1 MQQTPG
7 VNLDSYDE
15 KERGGKPSS
24 IHEVAQDL
32 NGNAINYAFTTEE
45 VERYVLDPKLNAQ
58 VLRAYDWRILPTTML
73 MYLFSALDRGNVSNA
88 KSDHMDRDLG
98 FTGNQWN
105 IMLTVFFIPYCCM
118 AYPGTFMSKKF
129 GPNRMLPIY
138 MFGWGAMAMI
148 NAGVTGFA
156 SCLVVRLLLGIFEGC
171 FAASLIMYLAC
182 FYTRGE
188 LGKRM
193 ACWYSTVAISGAFSG
208 LLSYG
213 LFQAKSKLHGW
224 QLLFVVEGG
233 LTIVMAVISW
243 FVLPKYPTEAS
254 FLSPEQKV
262 AGVMRLLKDATVAVN
277 TTMTFKD
284 YIEPA
289 KRWETWVW
297 GFYAIIYGV
306 ANSTASVF
314 LTQII
319 GRWGYSTVKTN
330 LLTVPPYSVAVIVMW
345 VFVISSDRH
354 RERTLHVMG
363 SNALVL
369 IGCIVLGSISIKKIG
384 VGYFCTFLIASGSFI
399 PTVLFQ
405 SFVQNNTTKENHRAF
420 RAAVCTF
427 GANAG
432 GIVSANIFLS
442 QFAPQYVT
450 PLIVSAAI
458 AGLGIVV
465 LGILRTYMVLDNRR
479 RNREQGVDWTS
490 KDVPTAAL
498 KDGPSG
504 PSWRHFY

>member
-1 MQQTPG
+1 MQASNTEDYQEK
-7 VNLDSYDE
+7 DE
-15 KERGGKPSS
+15 EGRVRA
-24 IHEVAQDL
+24 HEVPLD
-32 NGNAINYAFTTEE
+32 YAGEGGDYNFTADE
-45 VERYVLDPKLNAQ
+45 VERYQLDPKMNNQ
-58 VLRAYDWRILPTTML
+58 VLRAYDWRILPISML

-88 KSDHMDRDLG
+88 KSDHMDKDLG

-105 IMLTVFFIPYCCM
+105 IMLTVFFIPYCLM
-118 AYPGTFMSKKF
+118 AYPGTYMSKKF
-129 GPNRMLPIY
+129 GPERMLPIY
-138 MFGWGAMAMI
+138 MGGWGAMAMI
-148 NAGVTGFA
+148 NAGVKNFA
-156 SCLVVRLLLGIFEGC
+156 ECLVVRLLLGIFEGC

-193 ACWYSTVAISGAFSG
+193 ACWYSTVAVSGAFSG

-213 LFQAKSKLHGW
+213 LFQVKTTKLHGW
-224 QLLFVVEGG
+224 QLLFVVEGA
-233 LTIVMAVISW
+233 LTLIAAVASW
-243 FVLPKYPTEAS
+243 FILPKYPTQAS
-254 FLSPEQKV
+254 FLTPEQKV
-262 AGVMRLLKDATVAVN
+262 AGVMRLLKDSTTHVN
-277 TTMTFKD
+277 QIMTLKA

-289 KRWETWVW
+289 KRWQTWIW

-319 GRWGYSTVKTN
+319 GRWKYSTVKTN
-330 LLTVPPYSVAVIVMW
+330 LLTVPPYSVAVVVMW
-345 VFVISSDRH
+345 IFVISSDRQ
-354 RERTLHVMG
+354 RERTMHVFG
-363 SNALVL
+363 ANALVMV
-369 IGCIVLGSISIKKIG
+369 GCIVLAVIPITKISA
-384 VGYFCTFLIASGSFI
+384 GYFCTFLIASGSFI

-405 SFVQNNTTKENHRAF
+405 SFVQNNTTTENHRAF

-442 QFAPQYVT
+442 QFAPEYVT

-458 AGLGIVV
+458 AALGMVV
-465 LGILRTYMVLDNRR
+465 LACLRIYMVLDNRR
-479 RNREQGVDWTS
+479 RNREQGVNWTS

-498 KDGPSG
+498 RNGPDS